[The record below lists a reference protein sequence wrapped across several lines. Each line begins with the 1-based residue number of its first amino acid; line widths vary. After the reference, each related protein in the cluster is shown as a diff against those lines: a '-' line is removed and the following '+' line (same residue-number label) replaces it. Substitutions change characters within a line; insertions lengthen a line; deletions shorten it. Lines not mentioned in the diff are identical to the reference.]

1 MVIREADTLADYAG
15 ILAIDEVVWNDTNA
29 PVAMQKWTDAGEF
42 QAAMVAEGRRHGV
55 AVDENDVVLG
65 YVEFSSRFPS
75 HQYKWDIGLGVA
87 PAAQGQG
94 VGGQLL
100 AWLQELA
107 RQEKM
112 HKITLRV
119 LGTNPKAMHLYERAG
134 FKQVG
139 ELKDEFYLDGRFVDD
154 YLMDWFVD

>member
-1 MVIREADTLADYAG
+1 MEIREAQTLADYAG

-29 PVAMQKWTDAGEF
+29 PVAMQKWPEAGEF

-119 LGTNPKAMHLYERAG
+119 LGTNPKAMRLYERAG
-134 FKQVG
+134 FKKVG
-139 ELKDEFYLDGRFVDD
+139 ELKDEFYLDGHFVDD